1 MKTQDKL
8 KEVWSQF
15 DLDITENIKKIRL
28 AYQEGRMTKKKYEE
42 ESKTIYSY
50 YRGVKDFY
58 DLSIKNLAD

>member
-1 MKTQDKL
+1 MTIEKL

-15 DLDITENIKKIRL
+15 DLDITQSIKDL
-28 AYQEGRMTKKKYEE
+28 NLVYQEGRMTKKKYEE

-58 DLSIKNLAD
+58 DLATKDLVD